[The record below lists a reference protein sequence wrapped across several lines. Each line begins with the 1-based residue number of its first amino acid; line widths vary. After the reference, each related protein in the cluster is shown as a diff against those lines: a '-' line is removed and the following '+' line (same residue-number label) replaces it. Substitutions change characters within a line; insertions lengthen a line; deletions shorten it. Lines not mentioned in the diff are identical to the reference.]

1 MHTFI
6 SIAVGI
12 TILFNILF
20 PPITIS
26 IQFTDMSSKE
36 NDYFEFENYP
46 TIQNKKQKQ
55 TENRRL
61 SSYSDSTFDG
71 HFSAC
76 VFLKDDKYERLE
88 EWLAYHYYVMK
99 LRHVAIGLDPNSRN
113 SNSNSINSNHE
124 PLNDIMDRWN
134 NLPNLDSTFHITVW
148 DESVY
153 NADNTDITN
162 DTAAVQQ
169 QQQQP
174 QSLFF
179 RHCTKHLLALNKTWV
194 SFLNINEYMSIRR
207 NNDDDENE
215 DGELIENDKN
225 SPSSPLISKP
235 NYIWNR
241 FNSIKQKTKDILV
254 NNDKSQPLLA
264 LSCYT
269 MKRKRYCSK
278 ELDSNEKKQ
287 LVDSSYIPQGLFDS
301 EQKGRNEK
309 YRKLN
314 NNNDID
320 NVMEDEDNIYNA
332 NIFKRFDTL
341 RYKYNSPGYELKLK
355 SIIDLSART
364 DIDTYIH
371 AETKW
376 NQYTVIG
383 NYCQNEIQTRSK
395 RISKIF
401 DNAKFVINHYRG
413 SWESFSLSS
422 PSSSPR
428 DNGSNGTNNNRN
440 SLSNQSMVTDGEY
453 SIIHRGWLKGFTNL
467 VGGVDIA
474 SYLLQEAGKYHD
486 KNSNY
491 NDDWKPVC
499 HIDCVRYNTDSRECC
514 TKHSAP
520 NKKCFVNVLGNTC
533 KCYVKLQHNGTGDGT
548 GGGGGGGGE
557 CYINMRCK
565 PTETQI
571 DGHCYTKPGEPCGSR
586 LMSECIVG
594 YHCSPVASSS
604 MFSFR
609 WNESSHCL
617 LDL

>member
-235 NYIWNR
+235 
-241 FNSIKQKTKDILV
+241 
-254 NNDKSQPLLA
+254 LLFQGI
-264 LSCYT
+264 
-269 MKRKRYCSK
+269 
-278 ELDSNEKKQ
+278 DSNEKKQ

-401 DNAKFVINHYRG
+401 DNAKFVKWY
-413 SWESFSLSS
+413 
-422 PSSSPR
+422 
-428 DNGSNGTNNNRN
+428 
-440 SLSNQSMVTDGEY
+440 NQSMVTDGEY

-491 NDDWKPVC
+491 NDDWKP
-499 HIDCVRYNTDSRECC
+499 
-514 TKHSAP
+514 
-520 NKKCFVNVLGNTC
+520 
-533 KCYVKLQHNGTGDGT
+533 
-548 GGGGGGGGE
+548 
-557 CYINMRCK
+557 
-565 PTETQI
+565 
-571 DGHCYTKPGEPCGSR
+571 
-586 LMSECIVG
+586 
-594 YHCSPVASSS
+594 
-604 MFSFR
+604 
-609 WNESSHCL
+609 
-617 LDL
+617 